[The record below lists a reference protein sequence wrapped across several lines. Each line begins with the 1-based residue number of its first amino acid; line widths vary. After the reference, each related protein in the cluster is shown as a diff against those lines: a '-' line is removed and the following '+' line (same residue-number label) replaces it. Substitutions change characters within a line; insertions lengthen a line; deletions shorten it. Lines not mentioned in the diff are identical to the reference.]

1 MSVIHFTKC
10 YKKYMEEFS
19 FNDIFLSNI
28 YLYAIPKGFSLT
40 TWTSDRHLQAAAL
53 PEYGLS
59 ELKEDLG
66 VAMFVRENSCS
77 QSTNFSS
84 LTNGWAKG

>member
-10 YKKYMEEFS
+10 YKEYMEEFS
-19 FNDIFLSNI
+19 FDIFVSNI

-40 TWTSDRHLQAAAL
+40 SWTSDRHLQAAAL

-66 VAMFVRENSCS
+66 VAMFVQENSCS